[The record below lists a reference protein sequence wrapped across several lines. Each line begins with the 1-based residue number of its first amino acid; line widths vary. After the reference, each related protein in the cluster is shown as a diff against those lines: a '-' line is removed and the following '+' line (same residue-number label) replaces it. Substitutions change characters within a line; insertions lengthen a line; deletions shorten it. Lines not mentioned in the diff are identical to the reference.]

1 MSNILISL
9 NGECSVNRNQLNKS
23 YDYIFGVDGGTEF
36 LYKLFFIP
44 THIIGD
50 LDSIKSGTK
59 KRAKRDGAKILS
71 FSVDK
76 DKTDLELALETT
88 KDLNVESITI
98 IGGEGKELDHLFS
111 NFLKLSSFKQHGT
124 IKWITKVENIIFN
137 TQMVFEV
144 EKNKVFS
151 ILPLSDLDSLTI
163 KGSKW
168 DILNE
173 DIPYGSSRTLR
184 NITLSNEIEVH
195 CKNGNFCLIIKN

>member
-1 MSNILISL
+1 MK
-9 NGECSVNRNQLNKS
+9 RQ
-23 YDYIFGVDGGTEF
+23 FGKAVFSEV
-36 LYKLFFIP
+36 
-44 THIIGD
+44 
-50 LDSIKSGTK
+50 LDKVLKETSTK
-59 KRAKRDGAKILS
+59 
-71 FSVDK
+71 
-76 DKTDLELALETT
+76 ALEEN
-88 KDLNVESITI
+88 KIKPAGQPKLDLKTY
-98 IGGEGKELDHLFS
+98 GEGKELDHLFS
-111 NFLKLSSFKQHGT
+111 NFLKLSSFKHHGI
-124 IKWITKVENIIFN
+124 IKWITRVENIFFN
-137 TQMVFEV
+137 TQMVVEV

>member
-1 MSNILISL
+1 
-9 NGECSVNRNQLNKS
+9 VKQKDVR
-23 YDYIFGVDGGTEF
+23 
-36 LYKLFFIP
+36 
-44 THIIGD
+44 
-50 LDSIKSGTK
+50 
-59 KRAKRDGAKILS
+59 RRDGAKILS

-88 KDLNVESITI
+88 KELNVESITI

-151 ILPLSDLDSLTI
+151 ILPLSDLDSLSI

>member
-1 MSNILISL
+1 M
-9 NGECSVNRNQLNKS
+9 
-23 YDYIFGVDGGTEF
+23 
-36 LYKLFFIP
+36 
-44 THIIGD
+44 
-50 LDSIKSGTK
+50 
-59 KRAKRDGAKILS
+59 
-71 FSVDK
+71 
-76 DKTDLELALETT
+76 
-88 KDLNVESITI
+88 
-98 IGGEGKELDHLFS
+98 
-111 NFLKLSSFKQHGT
+111 GT

-151 ILPLSDLDSLTI
+151 ILPLSDLDSLSI

>member
-9 NGECSVNRNQLNKS
+9 NGECSIDRNQLNKS

-36 LYKLFFIP
+36 IYKLFFIP

-50 LDSIKSGTK
+50 LDSIKRETK
-59 KRAKRDGAKILS
+59 KRAERDGAKILS

-76 DKTDLELALETT
+76 DKTDVELALEAT
-88 KDLNVESITI
+88 KELNVESITV

-111 NFLKLSSFKQHGT
+111 NFLKLSSFKHHGI
-124 IKWITKVENIIFN
+124 IKWITRLENIFFN
-137 TQMVFEV
+137 SQIVVEV

-173 DIPYGSSRTLR
+173 NIPYGSSRTLR
-184 NITLSNEIEVH
+184 NITLSNKIEVH

>member
-9 NGECSVNRNQLNKS
+9 NGDCSVDRNQLNKS

-59 KRAKRDGAKILS
+59 KRAERDGAKILS

-88 KDLNVESITI
+88 KELNVESITV
-98 IGGEGKELDHLFS
+98 IGGEG
-111 NFLKLSSFKQHGT
+111 
-124 IKWITKVENIIFN
+124 
-137 TQMVFEV
+137 
-144 EKNKVFS
+144 
-151 ILPLSDLDSLTI
+151 
-163 KGSKW
+163 
-168 DILNE
+168 
-173 DIPYGSSRTLR
+173 R
-184 NITLSNEIEVH
+184 N
-195 CKNGNFCLIIKN
+195 